1 MISIKYQVFR
11 IALFFV
17 NIYIF
22 FCQNLSNWYQS
33 KKLLERPVRLR
44 EHKHLPPS
52 LFKTQKTNQRK
63 MCSDSPLNV
72 MAPPVFDGTNYQVW
86 AVRME
91 AYLDANDQ

>member
-1 MISIKYQVFR
+1 
-11 IALFFV
+11 
-17 NIYIF
+17 
-22 FCQNLSNWYQS
+22 
-33 KKLLERPVRLR
+33 VRLR

-72 MAPPVFDGTNYQVW
+72 MAPLVFDGTNYQVW